1 MSKYS
6 NINELL
12 KFKNELKAFKNREA
26 DIIKSIANELAARL
40 LTKVKKRTP
49 VGVYND
55 ARIGG
60 TLRKNWSIGEI
71 TENNGVYQ
79 VDVTNI
85 IDYASYVEYGHRTV
99 DHKGWVEGRFML
111 TISSDELQKDSS
123 RIIENK
129 LKKILE
135 NKK

>member
-1 MSKYS
+1 MGKYS

-40 LTKVKKRTP
+40 LAKVKKRTP

-55 ARIGG
+55 GRIGG
-60 TLRKNWSIGEI
+60 TLRKNWSIGKI
-71 TENNGVYQ
+71 IENNGVYQ

-129 LKKILE
+129 FKKDIGE
-135 NKK
+135 

>member
-1 MSKYS
+1 MGKYS

-40 LTKVKKRTP
+40 LAKVKKRTP

-55 ARIGG
+55 GRIGG
-60 TLRKNWSIGEI
+60 TLRKNWSIGKI

-129 LKKILE
+129 FKKDIGE
-135 NKK
+135 

>member
-40 LTKVKKRTP
+40 LAKVKKRTP

-55 ARIGG
+55 GRIGG
-60 TLRKNWSIGEI
+60 TLRKNWSIGKI

>member
-40 LTKVKKRTP
+40 LAKVKKITP
-49 VGVYND
+49 VGEYND
-55 ARIGG
+55 GRIGG
-60 TLRKNWSIGEI
+60 TLWKNWSIGKI

-85 IDYASYVEYGHRTV
+85 VDYASYVEYGHRKV
-99 DHKGWVEGRFML
+99 DHKGWVDGRFML

>member
-12 KFKNELKAFKNREA
+12 KFRNELKAFKNREA

-40 LTKVKKRTP
+40 LAKVKKRTP

-55 ARIGG
+55 GRIGG

>member
-12 KFKNELKAFKNREA
+12 KFKNELQAFKNREA

-40 LTKVKKRTP
+40 LAKVKKRTP

>member
-55 ARIGG
+55 GRIGG

>member
-40 LTKVKKRTP
+40 LAKVKKRTP

-55 ARIGG
+55 GRIGG
-60 TLRKNWSIGEI
+60 TLRKNWSIGKI
-71 TENNGVYQ
+71 IENNGVYQ

-129 LKKILE
+129 FKKDIGE
-135 NKK
+135 